1 MYLSPAPVLLLIL
14 STSTSAKMKGLV
26 LSSVLALAPLTLAL
40 AAWPEAEGKDIKYTS
55 VPGYFLQDDNS
66 TDPTG
71 FDYAAV
77 NFGLINRTYP
87 TDKHFDPEGVKT
99 QWQRFDHWV
108 QYLNSGCRKS
118 DSVQY
123 KLLFMGRHGE
133 GWHNAAESFYGTPA
147 WNCYWAEQDGNATAR
162 WADPLLTPAGA
173 NEALKANAY
182 FKDRYATQKM
192 PYFESYYTSP
202 LIRCGYTANIT
213 FGDIPIPADEH
224 PFVPVVKEGFREG
237 MTVHTCNWRSNKT
250 YIASTF
256 PSFEFEPGFAEYDQL
271 WRRNESETSD
281 AQDARSKAVLDD
293 VFRADDKTW
302 LSITSH
308 SGEITKLLKALNHR
322 AFRLS
327 TGQIIPVFVK
337 AEVVAPAPVPTFA
350 AHEPYSTCTSP
361 PVTSIAGQGCVC
373 ATTASSG
380 LLPAATLMAA

>member
-1 MYLSPAPVLLLIL
+1 
-14 STSTSAKMKGLV
+14 MKGLV
-26 LSSVLALAPLTLAL
+26 LSSVLALAPLAL

-224 PFVPVVKEGFREG
+224 PFIPVVKEGFREG

-256 PSFEFEPGFAEYDQL
+256 PSFEFEPGFAEYDPL

-293 VFRADDKTW
+293 VFRTDDKTW

-337 AEVVAPAPVPTFA
+337 AEVVAPVPVPTFA

-373 ATTASSG
+373 ATTTSSG